1 MGQFKLDTMSRIL
14 KGLTLEILIVN
25 QSSTQLC
32 NDMAL
37 SAESG
42 QEGIS
47 ISDKIYLPP
56 GSSLDGNTHLSNLKP
71 KI

>member
-1 MGQFKLDTMSRIL
+1 M
-14 KGLTLEILIVN
+14 VN

-47 ISDKIYLPP
+47 ISDKIYLPS
-56 GSSLDGNTHLSNLKP
+56 GSSFDGNTHLSSLEP
-71 KI
+71 KS